1 MLFCIIILV
10 KTLHLYIIQLDY
22 DDRIGEKM
30 KKVNQLYL
38 DNLIDYTEYKMVIDS
53 YTGHLS
59 YGNCNNL
66 IHKFKLCKNIE
77 LGKDV
82 KID

>member
-1 MLFCIIILV
+1 
-10 KTLHLYIIQLDY
+10 
-22 DDRIGEKM
+22 M

-38 DNLIDYTEYKMVIDS
+38 DNLIDYKKYKMMIDS

-66 IHKFKLCKNIE
+66 IHKFKVCKNIE